1 MRFYYLLLTAFLACS
16 AQLTQA
22 QTILDED
29 FETGVGSTGN
39 YYTQPVARGEG
50 WTTVNT
56 YTGSDPRYV
65 WHNLYSD
72 PNSQSGST
80 ISGSGCAACD
90 GPISAGDG
98 AGPREEILLSP
109 ELDLND
115 TYQLQF
121 TWVVSP
127 MNANDNSKY
136 DFQVRVVTD
145 DDLNGAETVFSIQ
158 NEQMLRESGV
168 MVFPIGTWDRHVSK
182 IDLSDW
188 KGEKVKLAFVYK
200 MLMPIGNVVW
210 LDDITVKQWTPDV
223 TPVPS
228 LSLDRYNFGEMY
240 IGEKMYTEV
249 IRMTNTGKNGLEV
262 TGMDLP
268 EGVSCNT
275 DFAGVNLAKYESV
288 DFQLSYTASM
298 ASPAQCDAI
307 IHTTGGDAKVSL
319 QATKQFVP
327 DGYLLES
334 FEGPFPPAGWRNNGW
349 RATNQAFEGDQSAYA
364 GGDFSNCTLRSP
376 RLDLSDGGSVTFS
389 YYNMYDG
396 ESVPEYDI
404 ELQVSYDGGDNW
416 TTKWV
421 SDYQN
426 GLNKLMTET
435 VDLGMGSDES
445 YIRWFYP
452 AVESDDEGALDHSNF
467 TLDRVLLPNVFGAD
481 GVPLNSQVVRPANN
495 AVDVYPRDIVLE
507 WTPAQFAEGYKL
519 YVGTNAEA
527 NDLIDGLDLGN
538 VYTYTIPEC
547 DYETTYRWKVVG
559 YNSVGNSTTA
569 STWKFTT
576 QPDASV
582 VEFPYSENFDACTNA
597 NPVPMGWLSSKSSDD
612 VYNFAKWSP
621 NTLYPYGGSGASMA
635 AGHLNAGQSVTLT
648 TPPFRLP
655 ADGQSMSISFVWGN
669 AHPSDLLVDE
679 TGLLK
684 KQNVEGGNGVDE
696 VVFEIYCDG
705 EWKQASYLSEAEDE
719 NGKKYWR
726 NETIDLDEYA
736 GKIVQ
741 FRWID
746 RCFHTYDGYGTLD
759 NVVID
764 GTIVE
769 GVTFNKE
776 SWDAAKV
783 NFGKATT
790 SGDLLTIRNNGKENL
805 TVKEVTFNT
814 DNFESSIMAGDV
826 LEAGEGMPF
835 TIQFNAKDANKVVED
850 EMSVEFESGYKATF
864 PVKGEALAEDV
875 LFYGFEKNPLDYVWD
890 EDFTTIDKDGL
901 VNYKSNYY
909 LTEIENDGGRYAFTL
924 GKFNNPNTTAHT
936 GEYALVAAAPDSGS
950 ANDWLI
956 SKALTPSE
964 TSTFD
969 FYARNL
975 GTENSVFVGDNDYHS
990 VGVYVSENGNTNVND
1005 FTPVMSD
1012 TQMPYL
1018 ADNEWNHFSVDLS
1031 PYAGKE
1037 IYVAVRHTTI
1047 SANWYA
1053 FFDDFTFTGLVQP
1066 EIPTAITS
1074 AAIGSNAEVE
1084 VYSADGQLLATGR
1097 GMATVQRAGKGL
1109 FIVKVKDGNELK
1121 TLRIANAR

>member
-298 ASPAQCDAI
+298 TSPAQCDAI
-307 IHTTGGDAKVSL
+307 IHTTGGDAKVGL

-334 FEGPFPPAGWRNNGW
+334 FEGPFPPAGWRANGW
-349 RATNQAFEGDQSAYA
+349 SASSAAIEGDQSAYA
-364 GGDFSNCTLRSP
+364 SDIFSNCTLRSP
-376 RLDLSDGGSVTFS
+376 RLDLSDGGQVTFT
-389 YYNMYDG
+389 YYNQYDG
-396 ESVPEYDI
+396 EYAPEYDI

-416 TTKWV
+416 TTKWI

-426 GLNKLMTET
+426 GLNQLLTET
-435 VDLGMGSDES
+435 VDLGVGSDES
-445 YIRWFYP
+445 YIRFFYP
-452 AVESDDEGALDHSNF
+452 AVESEDEGAYDHSSF

-481 GVPLNSQVVRPANN
+481 GVPLNASLVKPANG
-495 AVDVYPRDIVLE
+495 AEGVYPRDIVLE
-507 WTPAQFAEGYKL
+507 WGPAQFAEGYKL

-527 NDLIDGLDLGN
+527 NNLIDGLDVGN
-538 VYTYTIPEC
+538 TFTYTIPEC

-559 YNSVGNSTTA
+559 YNEVGNSQTA

-582 VEFPYSENFDACTNA
+582 VEFPYSENFDECDKD
-597 NPVPMGWLSSKSSDD
+597 NPFPTGWLSTTTAEWE
-612 VYNFAKWSP
+612 NRRWEPLNTAKA
-621 NTLYPYGGSGASMA
+621 YGGTGASMYTIW
-635 AGHLNAGQSVTLT
+635 LNAGKSSTLT
-648 TPPFRLP
+648 SPQFKMP
-655 ADGQSMSISFVWGN
+655 AGKDMYISFVWGDN
-669 AHPSDLLVDE
+669 HPVDLIVDE
-679 TGLLK
+679 SGLLK
-684 KQNVEGGNGVDE
+684 KQNVEGGNGYSD
-696 VVFEIYCDG
+696 VVFEIYSDG
-705 EWKQASYLSEAEDE
+705 EWKQAAYLSEDYNEDGE
-719 NGKKYWR
+719 TKYWR
-726 NETIDLDEYA
+726 YEKIDLTEFA
-736 GKIVQ
+736 GKTIQ
-741 FRWID
+741 FRW
-746 RCFHTYDGYGTLD
+746 TNNSYGGRHRGAGLD
-759 NVVID
+759 NIYMD
-764 GTIVE
+764 GFV
-769 GVTFNKE
+769 GDAARFNKE
-776 SWDAAKV
+776 GWDAGKV
-783 NFGKATT
+783 NYMKAVN
-790 SGDLLTIRNNGKENL
+790 SGDQFSLINDGSKKLQ
-805 TVKEVTFNT
+805 VKDVLFNT
-814 DNFESSIMAGDV
+814 DNFECSIQPGDEIAV
-826 LEAGEGMPF
+826 NEGVAF
-835 TIQFNAKDANKVVED
+835 NLQFNAKDIEDAVED
-850 EMSVEFESGYKATF
+850 EMTIEFESGAKATF
-864 PVKGEALAEDV
+864 PVKGEGLAQDV
-875 LFYGFEKNPLDYVWD
+875 LYYGFEANPLDYVWKD
-890 EDFTTIDKDGL
+890 DFTMIDVDGA

-909 LTEIENDGGRYAFTL
+909 LTEIENDGGRYAFTQAKHSNENL
-924 GKFNNPNTTAHT
+924 TAHT
-936 GEYALVAAAPDSGS
+936 GAYTLVAAAPDNNS
-950 ANDWLI
+950 AADDWLI
-956 SKALTPSE
+956 SKQICPSE
-964 TSTFD
+964 TSIFD

-975 GTENSVFVGDNDYHS
+975 GTENSVFNGDNDYHS
-990 VGVYVSENGNTNVND
+990 VGVYVSENGNTKTSD
-1005 FTPVMSD
+1005 FKAVMFD

-1018 ADNEWNHFSVDLS
+1018 GENEWNHYSVDLA

-1037 IYVAVRHTTI
+1037 IYVAVRHTTV
-1047 SANWYA
+1047 SANWLA

-1097 GMATVQRAGKGL
+1097 GMTTVQRAGKGL
-1109 FIVKVKDGNELK
+1109 FIVKVKDGDELK